1 MSNAVKVVR
10 ALANATGPKTVFND
24 RLVDGTRSIKVW
36 GWQQEDYKSALRTLQ
51 NVGLRGRIVR
61 VNNGYSRNQYRLWV
75 A

>member
-10 ALANATGPKTVFND
+10 ALAYAGGRTTVFND
-24 RLVDGTRSIKVW
+24 RLRDGTRSIKVW